1 MDFKSSLL
9 QRNAVEKQIREYSN
23 ILPLTSNEQTG
34 RSMLASNFSKN
45 IIGNNLPLF
54 DNYPDIKNS
63 FTSFKNFNSSNISNM
78 NNLNNSTSTIKQSN
92 NQQMKKYMKEID
104 DNYICYSTHVIGKG
118 SFGKVIYGKNK
129 NEEDI
134 CFKFEKIC
142 NHKTNSILKEEYKIY
157 KHLESGVG
165 IPTIYKFG
173 QYKNSRYLIMELAGP
188 SLDKYFNLCDKKFS
202 LETTIFLG
210 LQMLDRIEFIHSK
223 GFIHRDIKPN
233 NFLFGKFKRTMDTND
248 RTLYIIDF
256 GLSANYLEQINHVS
270 TSIQT
275 NSLFKNSNI
284 YSNHFANNLSGLG
297 LYSFQ
302 NNDLSCKILNLNF
315 L

>member
-1 MDFKSSLL
+1 MDFKTSLL
-9 QRNAVEKQIREYSN
+9 QRHTTEKLN
-23 ILPLTSNEQTG
+23 IVYTNNLHTTENEQAEKN
-34 RSMLASNFSKN
+34 MLSRPFSKN
-45 IIGNNLPLF
+45 ILGNSLPLF
-54 DNYPDIKNS
+54 NNYQENKNS
-63 FTSFKNFNSSNISNM
+63 FTSFSKPNYNISN
-78 NNLNNSTSTIKQSN
+78 LNNMNSVSSISKQN
-92 NQQMKKYMKEID
+92 NNPQMKKYMKEID

-157 KHLESGVG
+157 KHLEGGLG

-173 QYKNSRYLIMELAGP
+173 QFKSSRYLIMELAGP

-210 LQMLDRIEFIHSK
+210 LQMLDRIEYIHSK

-233 NFLFGKFKRTMDTND
+233 NFLFGKFRRSMDTND

-256 GLSANYLEQINHVS
+256 GLSANYLEQTNHANS
-270 TSIQT
+270 NLHTS
-275 NSLFKNSNI
+275 SLFKNISNT
-284 YSNHFANNLSGLG
+284 HFTNNFSGIG
-297 LYSFQ
+297 LNSLT
-302 NNDLSCKILNLNF
+302 NNDLSCKSLIIII
-315 L
+315 